1 MKASRFRRRLVLAM
15 LVVYTGF
22 VLLITL
28 TPRMPGTGLVS
39 RIVDRFIY
47 ELGEH
52 GITNI
57 HFLDIE
63 FFGNILMFVPL
74 GVFTALL
81 IPRRAW
87 WTLLFLGTA
96 FSGVIEASQAA
107 FLPDR
112 YPEVRDLISNTT
124 GFLIGAAAAVILR
137 LMVSHRDGLVEQD
150 RRRAEALARR

>member
-1 MKASRFRRRLVLAM
+1 MKAARFRRRLVSAM

-39 RIVDRFIY
+39 RVVHRFLY
-47 ELGEH
+47 ELREH

-74 GVFTALL
+74 GVFAALL
-81 IPRRAW
+81 VPRRAW
-87 WTLLFLGTA
+87 WTLLFMGTA

-112 YPEVRDLISNTT
+112 FPEVRDLISNTT
-124 GFLIGAAAAVILR
+124 GFLIGAVVSVALR
-137 LMVSHRDGLVEQD
+137 LLVAHRDGLVEQD
-150 RRRAEALARR
+150 RRRAESLARR

>member
-1 MKASRFRRRLVLAM
+1 MKASRFRRRLVMAM

-22 VLLITL
+22 VLLVTL
-28 TPRMPGTGLVS
+28 TPRMPGASLVS
-39 RIVDRFIY
+39 RVVDRFLY

-63 FFGNILMFVPL
+63 FFGNILMFIPL
-74 GVFTALL
+74 GVFAALL
-81 IPRRAW
+81 VPRRAW
-87 WTLLFLGTA
+87 WTLLFMGTA

-112 YPEVRDLISNTT
+112 FPEVRDLISNTT
-124 GFLIGAAAAVILR
+124 GFLIGALFSVVLR
-137 LMVSHRDGLVEQD
+137 LLVSHRDGLVEED
-150 RRRAEALARR
+150 RRRAESLARR